1 MLARRARRGRLGRAA
16 PRGTVP
22 IVIRPLAPDEMVW
35 FLARA
40 LAFQGHGD
48 PMGLAQRL
56 APRLKDA
63 KRDAARS
70 FVWSEG
76 EGPPRAGAHL
86 RAPGPDDDDRTARLG
101 PIWFDGDPDEAR
113 RFLRALLDETPHEA
127 AVVRLDGV
135 PAAART
141 RLLEL
146 LAPLGFEATER
157 VRLRFS
163 LSEVPPL
170 GRPLA
175 LEAWTLES
183 DAAFRELYRRA
194 EGVPAGDDRW
204 SWLKRRGGRFRPDLW
219 FLASPTPDQEPIGY
233 AFCHGDDSLDG
244 HYRLEAAGV
253 LPEHRDSTEMLR
265 RLVLTTLLELAARS
279 PFGTVDTR
287 PDARDPKL
295 ISILRSLGFD
305 ELGREARLERLPR

>member
-1 MLARRARRGRLGRAA
+1 MIRA
-16 PRGTVP
+16 
-22 IVIRPLAPDEMVW
+22 LAPDEMVW

-40 LAFQGHGD
+40 LAFQGHPD

-56 APRLKDA
+56 APRLADA
-63 KRDAARS
+63 RRDALRS
-70 FVWSEG
+70 FVPAG
-76 EGPPRAGAHL
+76 DDAPPRVGVHL
-86 RAPGPDDDDRTARLG
+86 RAPGPNDDDRTARLG
-101 PIWFDGDPDEAR
+101 PLWHDGDVEAAR
-113 RFLRALLDETPHEA
+113 RFVAELLDATPHEA

-135 PAAART
+135 PTAAR
-141 RLLEL
+141 RAIAEW
-146 LAPLGFEATER
+146 LAPLGFVTTER

-183 DAAFRELYRRA
+183 DAAFRELYRHA
-194 EGVPAGDDRW
+194 EGVPAGEERW

-219 FLASPTPDQEPIGY
+219 FVARPTPDQDPIGY

-244 HYRLEAAGV
+244 SYRLEAVGV
-253 LPEHRDSTEMLR
+253 LPDHRGSTEMLR

-287 PDARDPKL
+287 PDVRDPKL
-295 ISILRSLGFD
+295 TLILRSLGFE
-305 ELGREARLERLPR
+305 ELGEESLLERLPR